1 MNLKVLIPEQILLDK
16 DIRKITAEGQ
26 NGSFCILPRHIDFLS
41 ALAPGLLSYETSDG
55 AEEFMALDEGILVK
69 RGSEVVVSSRRAVLG
84 PDLEKLKET
93 VEKQFKIRD
102 EYEQKATMAMTKLEI
117 SFMRHIMD
125 AEKT

>member
-16 DIRKITAEGQ
+16 EVRKITAEGQ
-26 NGSFCILPRHIDFLS
+26 DGSFCILPRHVDFLS
-41 ALAPGLLSYETSDG
+41 ALAPGLLSYETEEAG
-55 AEEFMALDEGILVK
+55 EEFMALDEGILVK
-69 RGSEVVVSSRRAVLG
+69 RGSEVLVSSRRAVLG

-102 EYEQKATMAMTKLEI
+102 EHEQKAAMAMTKLEV

-125 AEKT
+125 LEKT

>member
-16 DIRKITAEGQ
+16 EIRKITAEGR
-26 NGSFCILPRHIDFLS
+26 NGSFCILPRHVDFLS
-41 ALAPGLLSYETSDG
+41 ALDPGLLSYETSDG

-69 RGSEVVVSSRRAVLG
+69 RGSEVLVSSRRAVLG

-102 EYEQKATMAMTKLEI
+102 EYEQKAAMAMTKLEI
-117 SFMRHIMD
+117 SFMCHIMD
-125 AEKT
+125 LEKT

>member
-16 DIRKITAEGQ
+16 EIRKITAEGR
-26 NGSFCILPRHIDFLS
+26 NGSFCILPRHVDFLS

-55 AEEFMALDEGILVK
+55 TEEFMALDEGILVK
-69 RGSEVVVSSRRAVLG
+69 RGSEVLVSSRRAVLG

-102 EYEQKATMAMTKLEI
+102 EYEQKAAMAMTKLEI

-125 AEKT
+125 VEKT